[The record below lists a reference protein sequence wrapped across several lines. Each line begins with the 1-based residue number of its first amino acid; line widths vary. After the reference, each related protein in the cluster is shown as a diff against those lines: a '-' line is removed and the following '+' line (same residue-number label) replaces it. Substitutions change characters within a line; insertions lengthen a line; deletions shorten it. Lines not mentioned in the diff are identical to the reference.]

1 MNTVKFIVG
10 VILPYVVVPAF
21 VAGMSYRFWTWF
33 KSPQPAKMT
42 LFPAGGSTF
51 REVLAETLLF
61 PSLFR
66 GDRVLWFLAWFFHAT
81 LALVFLGHIRVFTG
95 AIDRMLEAAGMSPKG
110 IDLMSSL
117 AGGAAGILLLAIG
130 LLLLLRRI
138 ALPRVREITGIPD
151 VLATLLVVVII
162 VTGDLLR
169 FSAPF
174 DLEQTRVWAASL
186 LSFSPVIPKNE
197 MFLLHLAL
205 SQVLILFIPFSK
217 ILHFGGIFFT
227 QTLIKRR

>member
-1 MNTVKFIVG
+1 MNTFKFIVG
-10 VILPYVVVPAF
+10 AILPYVVVPVFA
-21 VAGMSYRFWTWF
+21 AGMSYRFWIWI

-42 LFPAGGSTF
+42 LFPTGGSTF
-51 REVLAETLLF
+51 REVLAEALLF

-66 GDRVLWFLAWFFHAT
+66 GDRVLWFFAWFFHAT

-95 AIDRMLEAAGMSPKG
+95 AIDRMLEAVGMTPG
-110 IDLMSSL
+110 GLDLMSGL
-117 AGGAAGILLLAIG
+117 VGGAAGILLLAIG

-138 ALPRVREITGIPD
+138 TVPRVREITGIPD

-162 VTGDLLR
+162 ITGDLLR

-186 LSFSPVIPKNE
+186 LAFSPVIPKNE

-205 SQVLILFIPFSK
+205 SQVLIMFIPFSK

>member
-21 VAGMSYRFWTWF
+21 VAGMSYRIWTWL

-42 LFPAGGSTF
+42 LFPRGRFDFSRGAGGDAVIPQFVQRGSSF
-51 REVLAETLLF
+51 VVSCLVLSRHT
-61 PSLFR
+61 
-66 GDRVLWFLAWFFHAT
+66 RVG
-81 LALVFLGHIRVFTG
+81 FLGHIRVFTG

>member
-10 VILPYVVVPAF
+10 VILPYVVVPVF

-33 KSPQPAKMT
+33 KSPQPSKLT

-51 REVLAETLLF
+51 REVLAEALLF

-66 GDRVLWFLAWFFHAT
+66 GDRVLWFFAWFFHAT

-95 AIDRMLEAAGMSPKG
+95 AVDRMLEAAGMTPKG
-110 IDLMSSL
+110 LDLMSSL
-117 AGGAAGILLLAIG
+117 IGGAAGILLLAIG
-130 LLLLLRRI
+130 LLLLLRRLT
-138 ALPRVREITGIPD
+138 LPRVREITGIPD

-162 VTGDLLR
+162 ITGDLLR
-169 FSAPF
+169 FTAPF
-174 DLEQTRVWAASL
+174 DLKQTRVWVASL
-186 LSFSPVIPKNE
+186 LTFSPVIPTND

-205 SQVLILFIPFSK
+205 SQVLIMFIPFSK

-227 QTLIKRR
+227 QTLIKRS